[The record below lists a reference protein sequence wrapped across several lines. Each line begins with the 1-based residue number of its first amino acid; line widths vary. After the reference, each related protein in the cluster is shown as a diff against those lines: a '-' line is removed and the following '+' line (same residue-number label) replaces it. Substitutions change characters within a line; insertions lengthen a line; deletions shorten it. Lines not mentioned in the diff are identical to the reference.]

1 MTEHIDHIVINVAQ
15 HLDTALDCYR
25 RLGFTLT
32 PRGHHSLGTSNHLAI
47 FGSDYLELMGV
58 EPRNA
63 DKASLPFPPGL
74 IGLVF
79 KTTAADALWQR
90 LAARRVPLQGD
101 GPQPLS
107 RPITLEDGTESEA
120 RFRTID
126 VQAASVPNGRLFF
139 CHHLTPELVWRP
151 EWQTHANAV
160 QGIAEYV
167 YVTPSPARTA
177 NLLEQAFGPG
187 VLNAEDGGV
196 FFDAGKARVRYLRRE
211 AIAQRYGIAAD
222 EVPAEDERAVA
233 LTLYTRS
240 LDAVRDALRA
250 GAVPGWKETNN
261 RVVVPPTS
269 AMNVILAFQEA

>member
-1 MTEHIDHIVINVAQ
+1 MTEHIDHIVINVA
-15 HLDTALDCYR
+15 HNLDTALDCYR

-58 EPRNA
+58 EPDNA
-63 DKASLPFPPGL
+63 DRASLPFPPGL

-90 LAARRVPLQGD
+90 LAARHVPLQGD

-107 RPITLEDGTESEA
+107 RPISLADGTKSEA

-126 VQAASVPNGRLFF
+126 VDAGRVPNGRLFF
-139 CHHLTPELVWRP
+139 CHHMTPELVWRP

-167 YVTPSPARTA
+167 YVTPSPERTA
-177 NLLEQAFGPG
+177 GLLEQA
-187 VLNAEDGGV
+187 
-196 FFDAGKARVRYLRRE
+196 
-211 AIAQRYGIAAD
+211 
-222 EVPAEDERAVA
+222 
-233 LTLYTRS
+233 
-240 LDAVRDALRA
+240 
-250 GAVPGWKETNN
+250 
-261 RVVVPPTS
+261 
-269 AMNVILAFQEA
+269 